1 MVTRTINW
9 VNFVRM
15 NDLNRKIRIA
25 AVSYL
30 NTKPLTYGLQK
41 GLIQDQIEL
50 TYKYPS
56 LVAHDL
62 IQDNVDI
69 ALLPVAMIPQLSN
82 PEIVSD
88 FCIGTTGEVAS
99 VCLFSD
105 VPLHEIE
112 TILLDYQSRTSVA
125 LLKILMEKHWK
136 IKPTL
141 LEADT
146 DFEKKIHGKTAGL
159 VIGDRAFVQRNTST
173 YSFDLGLAW
182 KELTGLPFVFA
193 VWLSNKK
200 LPNDFIQAFNLAT
213 GEGLSHLDE
222 IVQEVGYDGYDL
234 KKYYTEN
241 IDYHFNEAKKESLN
255 TFLKLLPAY

>member
-1 MVTRTINW
+1 
-9 VNFVRM
+9 M
-15 NDLNRKIRIA
+15 NALNRKIRIA

-62 IQDNVDI
+62 IHDHADI
-69 ALLPVAMIPQLSN
+69 ALLPVAMIPQLPNS
-82 PEIVSD
+82 EIVSD

-112 TILLDYQSRTSVA
+112 SILLDYQSRTSVA
-125 LLKILMEKHWK
+125 LLKILMEKQWK
-136 IKPTL
+136 INPVL
-141 LEADT
+141 LDADT
-146 DFEKKIHGKTAGL
+146 DYEKNIQGKTAGL
-159 VIGDRAFVQRNTST
+159 VIGDRAFVQRNKSRFA
-173 YSFDLGLAW
+173 FDLGLAW
-182 KELTGLPFVFA
+182 KEYTGLPFVFA
-193 VWLSNKK
+193 VWLSNKS
-200 LPNDFIQAFNLAT
+200 LPEDFIQAFNVAT
-213 GEGLSHLDE
+213 GEGLNHLDE
-222 IVQEVGYDGYDL
+222 IVQEIGFDGYDL

-241 IDYHFNEAKKESLN
+241 IDYHFNETKKESLK
-255 TFLKLLPAY
+255 TFLKLLPGY